1 MECINIIS
9 VAVCFIKLVNKAC
22 GFHDLERLIN
32 SLSLLFVDIYH
43 NCYIKNFSFFKSCIK
58 AVHIS
63 ENALTLIFPLTI
75 STPLTLK
82 YNLIKHK
89 IRQPVDKIS
98 LKCPCLNSRNK

>member
-43 NCYIKNFSFFKSCIK
+43 NCYTFASI
-58 AVHIS
+58 
-63 ENALTLIFPLTI
+63 
-75 STPLTLK
+75 LK
-82 YNLIKHK
+82 TSHFLSRVSRLYIYQ
-89 IRQPVDKIS
+89 RM
-98 LKCPCLNSRNK
+98 LKP

>member
-43 NCYIKNFSFFKSCIK
+43 NCYTFASI
-58 AVHIS
+58 
-63 ENALTLIFPLTI
+63 
-75 STPLTLK
+75 LK
-82 YNLIKHK
+82 TSHF
-89 IRQPVDKIS
+89 
-98 LKCPCLNSRNK
+98 

>member
-43 NCYIKNFSFFKSCIK
+43 NCIK

>member
-43 NCYIKNFSFFKSCIK
+43 NCYTFASI
-58 AVHIS
+58 
-63 ENALTLIFPLTI
+63 
-75 STPLTLK
+75 LK
-82 YNLIKHK
+82 TSHFL
-89 IRQPVDKIS
+89 
-98 LKCPCLNSRNK
+98 SRVSRL